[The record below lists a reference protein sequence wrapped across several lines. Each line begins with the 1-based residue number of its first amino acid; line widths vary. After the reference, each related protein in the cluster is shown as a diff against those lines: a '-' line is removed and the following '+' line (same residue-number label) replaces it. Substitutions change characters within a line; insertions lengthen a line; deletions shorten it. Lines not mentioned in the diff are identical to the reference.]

1 MADNDGVF
9 DNSELAVWWRQLNQ
23 LNEELKYPERYSS
36 SEFAFKQ
43 SQKKQLE
50 DVIAKRKD
58 KKNSFAMGK
67 QNVVNTANMNNAM
80 MTQMSGDRE

>member
-1 MADNDGVF
+1 MIF
-9 DNSELAVWWRQLNQ
+9 DDFIDKSLLFVGYHRLG
-23 LNEELKYPERYSS
+23 

-50 DVIAKRKD
+50 EVIAKRKD